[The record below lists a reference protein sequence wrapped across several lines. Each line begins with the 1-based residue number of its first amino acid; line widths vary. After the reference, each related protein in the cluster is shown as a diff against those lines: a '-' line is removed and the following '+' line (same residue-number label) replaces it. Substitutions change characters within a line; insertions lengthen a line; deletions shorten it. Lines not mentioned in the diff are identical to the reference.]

1 MGSTGVAR
9 FLAVLFLPAA
19 LSFAQGRVSDFLGI
33 QQWHGTV
40 KISGTGSGSTSGGIF
55 KDTWQFGL
63 TTNLS
68 AQLDT
73 YNPNLQG
80 WTGTFTGTSAISA
93 SDVSTFSGCTETQM
107 QTFNGTLGA
116 PQGFTLILQGTNQYA
131 FYPAVYKVQ
140 GATSS
145 VSLDCAPGTQGGT
158 GPGTFSPVLSSQI
171 QTLPA
176 TGFSLTGSYQV
187 KMNSPLQPQSLAFG
201 GSPATIDVTVSWDLE
216 PGPVV
221 QAEVVVQKTS
231 TLQNWRPTAGVN
243 GARGGGLDLTA
254 KLQGQGGGTTKAK
267 VAYWIWELTTCSK
280 EPGYAMNAPLSSPN
294 QDFDL
299 KLESLAE
306 GVLIADPK
314 GQRLQ
319 SAVGE
324 FTQSTVTL
332 GSYDWGAFGTIK
344 VTAVMPDQSQIVG
357 YLDGDPSQTDVRL
370 PLRSASS
377 SIADVWKQ
385 NHGVQALADNSDS
398 ETDPQG
404 DGNPGD
410 GLTLYEEY
418 RGFIIDG
425 NHVEGNPKKKD
436 FFLVNAA
443 GAFYLSGFRLF
454 QNLSGLEVHYT
465 LKRSEMSAAR
475 VINFNYGAGA
485 HNVDQHGVIVVP
497 IAANAGY
504 AEAQG
509 GPGPPKA
516 IIQVVTPRILPS
528 ADLTWINY
536 LAASMAHELFHS
548 VNVYHHGD
556 APSRSGTFLYSSA
569 TNSTLFQGVPANV
582 LDEDGS
588 PFPLPSDTPVSYVIG
603 VANDPHTGD
612 DNCVMRYDDA
622 RAYFSKTD
630 GHTIYVVDSEPAGW
644 GLCSQSEG
652 TGINDASRLPQAR
665 YGDAAAGRGNCRG
678 QILVNDG
685 VSAPRR

>member
-1 MGSTGVAR
+1 MGSSGVTR
-9 FLAVLFLPAA
+9 FLAVLLLPAA
-19 LSFAQGRVSDFLGI
+19 SGFAQGRITDFLGI

-40 KISGTGSGSTSGGIF
+40 KITGTGSGSTSGGIF
-55 KDTWQFGL
+55 KDTWQYGL

-68 AQLDT
+68 VQLDT
-73 YNPNLQG
+73 YNSNIQG
-80 WTGTFTGTSAISA
+80 WTGTFTGTTAISA
-93 SDVSTFSGCTETQM
+93 SDVSTFSGCTETQT

-116 PQGFTLILQGTNQYA
+116 PQGFTLILRGTNQYA
-131 FYPAVYKVQ
+131 FYPAVYDVQ
-140 GATSS
+140 GAVSA
-145 VSLDCAPGTQGGT
+145 VSLDCAPGTQGGS
-158 GPGTFSPVLSSQI
+158 GPGTFSPVLSNQM

-187 KMNSPLQPQSLAFG
+187 KMSSSLQPQSLAFG
-201 GSPATIDVTVSWDLE
+201 GSPATVDVTVSWDLE

-231 TLQNWRPTAGVN
+231 TLQNWRPTAGAN
-243 GARGGGLDLTA
+243 GARGGGLDLVA
-254 KLQGQGGGTTKAK
+254 KLQGQGGGTTNAK
-267 VAYWIWELTTCSK
+267 VAYWIWELTNCSK
-280 EPGYAMNAPLSSPN
+280 EPGYAMNAPASGPS

-306 GVLIADPK
+306 GLLIADPK

-319 SAVGE
+319 SIAGQ

-332 GSYDWGAFGTIK
+332 GAYDWGAFGTIK

-357 YLDGDPSQTDVRL
+357 YLEGDPSQTEVRL
-370 PLRSASS
+370 PLRSANS

-385 NHGVQALADNSDS
+385 NNGTQSLADNSDN

-404 DGNPGD
+404 DGNAGD

-436 FFLVNAA
+436 FFVVNKA
-443 GAFYLSGFRLF
+443 GAFYLAAFRMF
-454 QNLSGLEVHYT
+454 QSLSGLQVHYT
-465 LKRSEMSAAR
+465 LKSSEMSAGR
-475 VINFNYGAGA
+475 VINFNYSQGA

-497 IAANAGY
+497 IAADAGY

-509 GPGPPKA
+509 GPGPPKS
-516 IIQVVTPRILPS
+516 ITQVVTPRILPS

-536 LAASMAHELFHS
+536 LAASMAHELFHC

-556 APSRSGTFLYSSA
+556 APSLSGTLRRDSA
-569 TNSTLFQGVPANV
+569 TNTTLFQGVPANV
-582 LDEDGS
+582 LDENGS
-588 PFPLPSDTPVSYVIG
+588 PFPLPLDTLVSYVIG
-603 VANDPHTGD
+603 AANDPHTGD
-612 DNCVMRYDDA
+612 DNCVMRYDNA

-630 GHTIYVVDSEPAGW
+630 GNTIYVVDSEPAGL
-644 GLCSQSEG
+644 GICAQSQG

-665 YGDAAAGRGNCRG
+665 YGDSAAGRGNCRG